1 MTRRQGRVRDQPYI
15 LLRDAPPRCRAKA
28 SRKALGCARL
38 QPYSKRAAIWEHTM
52 PIDLSTVNWT
62 YVSILAGF
70 VFIAALLG
78 SIISL
83 RNKFTAAIIAAMLFA
98 GAFVFWTYYPRESL
112 PDAVRSLPTSAK

>member
-1 MTRRQGRVRDQPYI
+1 
-15 LLRDAPPRCRAKA
+15 
-28 SRKALGCARL
+28 
-38 QPYSKRAAIWEHTM
+38 M

-83 RNKFTAAIIAAMLFA
+83 RNKFTAAIIAAVLFA

>member
-1 MTRRQGRVRDQPYI
+1 
-15 LLRDAPPRCRAKA
+15 
-28 SRKALGCARL
+28 
-38 QPYSKRAAIWEHTM
+38 M

-83 RNKFTAAIIAAMLFA
+83 RNKFTAAIIAAVLFA
-98 GAFVFWTYYPRESL
+98 AAFVFWTYYPRESL